1 MHGQEVVDGV
11 AAHTHGT
18 AHEGAQHAAHELPNF
33 ITVLKAYFPDAGFT
47 HFFHQWENVL
57 FTLIA
62 VSVILITALRAGS
75 KKSLIPTGLQNF
87 WEVLADG
94 IAGFVT
100 GILGEKHAKDHIPFL
115 GTVFVYI
122 LLQNWMGLI
131 PFFKSPT
138 SSWGT
143 TIAVALATT
152 VYIQYTGITKQGPLH
167 YIKHLAG
174 NPANAFGLI
183 LIPLMLIINL
193 TVEFIAVPLSLSLR
207 LFANV
212 SSEDRLLFNFAHLTV
227 QMSPLLGLFQ
237 LFANILA
244 VAFSVVQAFVFML
257 LSTVYIS
264 LVLPHEQHGHEEHG
278 EPHAHGTIS
287 AH

>member
-1 MHGQEVVDGV
+1 MHGHETLDGA
-11 AAHTHGT
+11 AAHIHGAA
-18 AHEGAQHAAHELPNF
+18 AHEGAAHELPSF
-33 ITVLKAYFPDAGFT
+33 ITVLKAWFPDAGFT

-62 VSVILITALRAGS
+62 AAVILITALSAAS
-75 KKSLIPTGLQNF
+75 KKSLIPQGLQNF

-94 IAGFVT
+94 IASFVT
-100 GILGEKHAKDHIPFL
+100 GILGEEHAKDHIPFL
-115 GTVFVYI
+115 GTLFVYI

-131 PFFKSPT
+131 PFSKSPT

-143 TIAVALATT
+143 TIALALATT
-152 VYIQYTGITKQGPLH
+152 VYVQYTGITKQGPLH

-174 NPANAFGLI
+174 NPANIFGLI

-193 TVEFIAVPLSLSLR
+193 TVEFLAVPLSLSLR

-264 LVLPHEQHGHEEHG
+264 LVLPHEQHGHEKHSGHET
-278 EPHAHGTIS
+278 AAVS